1 MTAVPRPEAE
11 TLDLSELPSVVFGR
25 RQAVWWGTLGFMV
38 VEGVTL
44 CATLATW
51 FYIRQNFQEWP
62 PPGTPLPDL
71 TAGTVG
77 LLSLFLGFVPYTFLD
92 RAARRLDAV
101 AVRRWLWVGTAASLL
116 ATAIRFAEL
125 SALNAPFDLNA
136 YSSAVW
142 AVLVTHLTLLIA
154 DVFETG
160 TAAMIFTLRR
170 EEPKHF
176 PDASDNSF
184 YWYFLALSWVPG
196 YVVVYWLPRVI

>member
-1 MTAVPRPEAE
+1 MTAVPSAEVE

-25 RQAVWWGTLGFMV
+25 RQAIWWGTIGFMV

-44 CATLATW
+44 SVTLATW
-51 FYIRQNFQEWP
+51 FYLRQNFQEWP

-71 TAGTVG
+71 TVGTIG

-92 RAARRLDAV
+92 RAARRLETV
-101 AVRRWLWVGTAASLL
+101 AVRRWLWIGTAASLL

-125 SALNAPFDLNA
+125 SALDAPFDHSA
-136 YSSAVW
+136 YASVVW
-142 AVLVTHLTLLIA
+142 AILVTHLTLLIA

-184 YWYFLALSWVPG
+184 YWYFLALAWVPA